1 MMFLSRK
8 RNKKSRFKLFSGNP
22 TSASWGTLIP
32 TNVTRVVAGDDFS
45 FQPGVGVQALPVVA
59 PFMGNVCVKKEYF
72 FIPDRIYNIDRQLNF
87 QGVTDTP
94 NTVYKPS
101 MAPPIPFDISVAS
114 GETIS
119 IEVSDV
125 QTAYPVGSL
134 SAIVGPGSLADYMG
148 EAPGS
153 LVTGVIDLTPYVGYI
168 DIYYNYYLNQ
178 QYDLVPTSLAGTVS
192 DSAMEY
198 PFYLPVSALEIYLR
212 TIKTTPNTS
221 PAIRE
226 DESVSYS
233 TNVSAALKAV
243 GAMGP
248 VDFGMFGWSFFT
260 GRQSLFQR
268 GFPSYYLEAWLKTS
282 SFTDAAVDVSTSGN
296 SVSMRNITFASRM
309 QRYMDLAFAGG
320 GRNSDFYESQFDVK
334 LSQDN
339 TCPAFLGSD
348 SFDMNV
354 NTLYQ
359 TTGFDD
365 NSSPLGSF
373 SGQLS
378 GGTRFRRRNYH
389 FNDDGYFMEITSIV
403 PRVYYPSYINPT
415 SRQISLGQQ
424 YAPALDNIAM
434 QGLKAS
440 TVFGE
445 VQSLGATNP
454 SYANAALT
462 IPGFKL
468 QAVNYVGYEPAWSE
482 LMTAVSKP
490 HGRLCNDLDY
500 WVLSRDYGRNIS
512 HVMDSPAYS
521 DFIKAAGTY
530 VDELS
535 LQRLTAFFKRIYVSP
550 SSCPYILCGDFNYVF
565 YDQRPTA
572 ENFILDNV
580 ADIVVFREKSKVNV
594 ATTL

>member
-32 TNVTRVVAGDDFS
+32 TNLTRVIAGDDFS
-45 FQPGVGVQALPVVA
+45 FQPGVGVQALPIVA
-59 PFMGNVCVKKEYF
+59 PFLGNVCVKKEYF
-72 FIPDRIYNIDRQLNF
+72 FIPDRIYNIERQLNF
-87 QGVTDTP
+87 QGVTDAP
-94 NTVYKPS
+94 NTVFKPS
-101 MAPPIPFDISVAS
+101 MAPPIPFDINNPSGDAIAFSV
-114 GETIS
+114 GTL
-119 IEVSDV
+119 
-125 QTAYPVGSL
+125 QTDSPDGSL
-134 SAIVGPGSLADYMG
+134 GYIVGPGSLADYMG

-153 LVTGVIDLTPYVGYI
+153 IVTGVIDLTPYIGYV

-178 QYDLVPTSLAGTVS
+178 QYDLIPTSLAGTVS

-198 PFYLPVSALEIYLR
+198 PYYLAVSELESYLR

-221 PAIRE
+221 QALRE
-226 DESVSYS
+226 DESASYS
-233 TNVSAALKAV
+233 TNVHAALQAV
-243 GAMGP
+243 DYRAF
-248 VDFGMFGWSFFT
+248 DWTFFT

-268 GFPSYYLEAWLKTS
+268 SFPSYYLEAWLKTS
-282 SFTDAAVDVSTSGN
+282 SFADAAVDVSTSGN

-334 LSQDN
+334 LDQDN

-359 TTGFDD
+359 TTGFEDS
-365 NSSPLGSF
+365 SSPLGAF

-454 SYANAALT
+454 TYADN
-462 IPGFKL
+462 IFVVPGFKP
-468 QAVNYVGYEPAWSE
+468 QNVNYVGYEPAWSE

-490 HGRLCNDLDY
+490 HGRLCSDLDY

-512 HVMDSPAYS
+512 HVMDSKAYG
-521 DFIKAAGTY
+521 DFVSAAGSY
-530 VDELS
+530 IDELS
-535 LQRLTAFFKRIYVSP
+535 LQRLTAFFKRIYISP

-565 YDQRPTA
+565 YDQRATA

>member
-45 FQPGVGVQALPVVA
+45 FQPGVGVQALPIVA
-59 PFMGNVCVKKEYF
+59 PFMGSVSVKKEYF

-101 MAPPIPFDISVAS
+101 MAPPIPFDISIPS
-114 GETIS
+114 GKPIDIDVT
-119 IEVSDV
+119 DV

-134 SAIVGPGSLADYMG
+134 SQIVGPGSLADYMG

-153 LVTGVIDLTPYVGYI
+153 VVTGVIDLTPYIGYI

-178 QYDLVPTSLAGTVS
+178 QYDSVPTSLAGTSS
-192 DSAMEY
+192 DSATEY
-198 PFYLPVSALEIYLR
+198 PFYLPVSALEVYLR

-221 PAIRE
+221 RAIRE
-226 DESVSYS
+226 GDSVSYS
-233 TNVSAALKAV
+233 TNVDAALKAV
-243 GAMGP
+243 SALSL
-248 VDFGMFGWSFFT
+248 VDAGMFGWPFFT
-260 GRQSLFQR
+260 GRHSLFQR

-454 SYANAALT
+454 SYAKNVLS

-468 QAVNYVGYEPAWSE
+468 QDVNYVGYEPAWSE

-521 DFIKAAGTY
+521 DFIKAAGTS

-535 LQRLTAFFKRIYVSP
+535 LQRLTAFFKRIYISP

>member
-1 MMFLSRK
+1 MAMMFLSRK
-8 RNKKSRFKLFSGNP
+8 RNKKSRFKLLSGNP

-45 FQPGVGVQALPVVA
+45 FQPGVGVQALPIVA
-59 PFMGNVCVKKEYF
+59 PFLGNVCVKKEYF
-72 FIPDRIYNIDRQLNF
+72 FIPDRIYNVERQLNF
-87 QGVTDTP
+87 QGVTDAP

-101 MAPPIPFDISVAS
+101 MAPPIPFDILAVQ
-114 GETIS
+114 GDDVGIS
-119 IEVSDV
+119 VSDL
-125 QTAYPVGSL
+125 QTNLPLGSL
-134 SAIVGPGSLADYMG
+134 GEIVGPGSLADYMG

-153 LVTGVIDLTPYVGYI
+153 IVVSVIDLTPYIGYI

-192 DSAMEY
+192 DSALEY
-198 PFYLPVSALEIYLR
+198 PYYLTVSELENYLR

-221 PAIRE
+221 PALRE
-226 DESVSYS
+226 ESSSSYS
-233 TNVSAALKAV
+233 TNVEAALKAV
-243 GAMGP
+243 DYK
-248 VDFGMFGWSFFT
+248 VFDWNFFT

-268 GFPSYYLEAWLKTS
+268 AFPSYYLEAWLKTS
-282 SFTDAAVDVSTSGN
+282 SFVDAAVDISTVGN
-296 SVSMRNITFASRM
+296 SVTMRNITFASRM

-320 GRNSDFYESQFDVK
+320 GRNSDFYDSQFDVK
-334 LSQDN
+334 LDQDN

-359 TTGFDD
+359 TTGFED
-365 NSSPLGSF
+365 NSSPLGAF

-403 PRVYYPSYINPT
+403 PRVYYPSYVNPT

-434 QGLKAS
+434 QGLKVS

-445 VQSLGATNP
+445 VKSLGATKP
-454 SYANAALT
+454 AFANGVL
-462 IPGFKL
+462 IVPGFKL
-468 QAVNYVGYEPAWSE
+468 QDSEFVGYEPAWSE

-512 HVMDSPAYS
+512 HVMDSAAYG
-521 DFIKAAGTY
+521 DFVSAAGSY
-530 VDELS
+530 IDELS

-565 YDQRPTA
+565 YDQRATA
-572 ENFILDNV
+572 ENFVLDNV

>member
-32 TNVTRVVAGDDFS
+32 TNVTRVIAGDDFS
-45 FQPGVGVQALPVVA
+45 FQPGVGVQALPIVA
-59 PFMGNVCVKKEYF
+59 PFMGNVSVRKEYF
-72 FIPDRIYNIDRQLNF
+72 FIPDRIYNVERQLNF
-87 QGVTDTP
+87 QGVTDAP

-101 MAPPIPFDISVAS
+101 MAPPIPFDTTVSLGEEVA
-114 GETIS
+114 IP
-119 IEVSDV
+119 VSDV
-125 QTAYPVGSL
+125 VTDLPLGTL
-134 SAIVGPGSLADYMG
+134 GDIVGPGSLADYMG

-153 LVTGVIDLTPYVGYI
+153 LVAGVIDLTPYIGYI

-178 QYDLVPTSLAGTVS
+178 QCNLVPTALAGTVS
-192 DSAMEY
+192 SRAMEY
-198 PFYLPVSALEIYLR
+198 PYYLSVSQLEDYLLA
-212 TIKTTPNTS
+212 IKTTPNTF
-221 PAIRE
+221 PAVRN
-226 DESVSYS
+226 ESNASYS
-233 TNVSAALKAV
+233 TNVQAALEAV
-243 GAMGP
+243 DYK
-248 VDFGMFGWSFFT
+248 VFDWNFFT

-282 SFTDAAVDVSTSGN
+282 SFTDAAVDISTSGN

-334 LSQDN
+334 LNQDN
-339 TCPAFLGSD
+339 TCPVFLGSD

-359 TTGFDD
+359 TTGFED
-365 NSSPLGSF
+365 NSSPLGAF

-389 FNDDGYFMEITSIV
+389 FNDDGYFMEITSVV

-445 VQSLGATNP
+445 VQNIGVINP
-454 SYANAALT
+454 SYANNVLS
-462 IPGFKL
+462 ISGFKL
-468 QAVNYVGYEPAWSE
+468 QDSNYVGYEPAWSE

-500 WVLSRDYGRNIS
+500 WVLSRDYGRTLS
-512 HVMDSPAYS
+512 YVMDSPAYG
-521 DFIKAAGTY
+521 DFISAAGLH

>member
-32 TNVTRVVAGDDFS
+32 TNVTRVIAGDDFS
-45 FQPGVGVQALPVVA
+45 FQPGVGVQALPIVA

-72 FIPDRIYNIDRQLNF
+72 FIPDRIYNVDRQLNF

-101 MAPPIPFDISVAS
+101 MAPPIPFNIEQSS
-114 GETIS
+114 GDGIAFTVSTLQSDSPQNSLGS
-119 IEVSDV
+119 IVS
-125 QTAYPVGSL
+125 
-134 SAIVGPGSLADYMG
+134 PGSLADYMG

-153 LVTGVIDLTPYVGYI
+153 IVTGVIDLTPYIGYL
-168 DIYYNYYLNQ
+168 DIYYNYYVNQ
-178 QYDLVPTSLAGTVS
+178 QYDLIPTSLAGTVS
-192 DSAMEY
+192 DSALEY
-198 PFYLPVSALEIYLR
+198 PYYLTVSELETYLR
-212 TIKTTPNTS
+212 TIKTKQNTS
-221 PAIRE
+221 PAVR
-226 DESVSYS
+226 SGSGVSYS
-233 TNVSAALKAV
+233 TNVFAALNAV
-243 GAMGP
+243 DAAQSD
-248 VDFGMFGWSFFT
+248 VFGWTFFT

-268 GFPSYYLEAWLKTS
+268 SFPSYYLEAWLKTS
-282 SFTDAAVDVSTSGN
+282 SFSDAAIDVSVSGN

-309 QRYMDLAFAGG
+309 QRYIDLAFAGG

-334 LSQDN
+334 LNQDN

-359 TTGFDD
+359 TTGFED
-365 NSSPLGSF
+365 SASPLGAF

-403 PRVYYPSYINPT
+403 PRVYYPSYVNPT

-445 VQSLGATNP
+445 VQSLGASSPTYSDN
-454 SYANAALT
+454 
-462 IPGFKL
+462 IFVVHGFKS
-468 QAVNYVGYEPAWSE
+468 QDVGYVGYEPAWSE

-500 WVLSRDYGRNIS
+500 WVLSRDYGRNLS
-512 HVMDSPAYS
+512 SVMDTPAYR
-521 DFIKAAGTY
+521 DFVKAAGAH
-530 VDELS
+530 VSELS

-565 YDQRPTA
+565 YDQRATA
-572 ENFILDNV
+572 ENFVLDNV

>member
-22 TSASWGTLIP
+22 TSASWGTLVP

-45 FQPGVGVQALPVVA
+45 FQPGVGVQALPIVA
-59 PFMGNVCVKKEYF
+59 PFLGNVCVKKEYF
-72 FIPDRIYNIDRQLNF
+72 FIPDRIYNVDRQLNF

-101 MAPPIPFDISVAS
+101 VAPLIPFNINSLSTDTITFSVAS
-114 GETIS
+114 L
-119 IEVSDV
+119 
-125 QTAYPVGSL
+125 QTDSPSGALGV
-134 SAIVGPGSLADYMG
+134 IVGPGSLADYMG

-153 LVTGVIDLTPYVGYI
+153 IVTGVVDLTPYIGYM

-178 QYDLVPTSLAGTVS
+178 QYDLIPTSLAGTVS
-192 DSAMEY
+192 DSALEY
-198 PFYLPVSALEIYLR
+198 PYYLSVFELETYLR
-212 TIKTTPNTS
+212 NIKTKSIIS
-221 PAIRE
+221 PAVRSSSNE
-226 DESVSYS
+226 SYS
-233 TNVSAALKAV
+233 TNVTAALQAV
-243 GAMGP
+243 DSNSG
-248 VDFGMFGWSFFT
+248 VFSWSFFT

-282 SFTDAAVDVSTSGN
+282 SFVDAAVDVSTSGN

-359 TTGFDD
+359 TTGFED
-365 NSSPLGSF
+365 NSSPLGAF

-445 VQSLGATNP
+445 VQSVGVTNP
-454 SYANAALT
+454 TYADNTL
-462 IPGFKL
+462 IVPGFKM
-468 QAVNYVGYEPAWSE
+468 QESNYVGYEPAWSE

-512 HVMDSPAYS
+512 SVMDTPAYS
-521 DFIKAAGTY
+521 SFIKAAGTY
-530 VDELS
+530 ADELS

-572 ENFILDNV
+572 ENFVLDNV

>member
-45 FQPGVGVQALPVVA
+45 FQPGVGVQALPIVA
-59 PFMGNVCVKKEYF
+59 PFMGSVCVKKEYF

-94 NTVYKPS
+94 DTVYKPS
-101 MAPPIPFDISVAS
+101 MAPQIPFDVNNPMGDKVNISVSDMQTDVPGAS
-114 GETIS
+114 LG
-119 IEVSDV
+119 
-125 QTAYPVGSL
+125 L
-134 SAIVGPGSLADYMG
+134 IVGPGSLADYMG

-153 LVTGVIDLTPYVGYI
+153 IVTGVIDLTPYIGYI

-178 QYDLVPTSLAGTVS
+178 QHKLVPTSLAGTVA
-192 DSAMEY
+192 DSALEY
-198 PFYLPVSALEIYLR
+198 PYYLEVSELEIYLR
-212 TIKTTPNTS
+212 TIKTTPNAS
-221 PAIRE
+221 PAVRE
-226 DESVSYS
+226 DDSASYS
-233 TNVSAALKAV
+233 TNVDAALNAV
-243 GAMGP
+243 KSEA
-248 VDFGMFGWSFFT
+248 FLWNFFT

-282 SFTDAAVDVSTSGN
+282 SFTDAAVDVSVSGS

-365 NSSPLGSF
+365 NSSPLGAF

-445 VQSLGATNP
+445 VQNLGAHEA
-454 SYANAALT
+454 SFANSILS
-462 IPGFKL
+462 ISGFKL
-468 QAVNYVGYEPAWSE
+468 QGLNYVGYEPAWSE

-500 WVLSRDYGRNIS
+500 WVLSRDYGRNLASI
-512 HVMDSPAYS
+512 MDTPAYRE
-521 DFIKAAGTY
+521 FIKAAGTY

>member
-32 TNVTRVVAGDDFS
+32 TNVTRVIAGDDFS
-45 FQPGVGVQALPVVA
+45 FQPGVGVQALPIVA

-72 FIPDRIYNIDRQLNF
+72 FIPDRIYNVDRQLNF

-94 NTVYKPS
+94 NAVYKPS
-101 MAPPIPFDISVAS
+101 MAPPIPFDILTPSSAN
-114 GETIS
+114 ID
-119 IEVSDV
+119 IPLSDV
-125 QTAYPVGSL
+125 QTDLPPNNLGY
-134 SAIVGPGSLADYMG
+134 IVGPGSLADYMG

-153 LVTGVIDLTPYVGYI
+153 IVTGVIDLTPYIGYI
-168 DIYYNYYLNQ
+168 DIYYNYYINQ
-178 QYDLVPTSLAGTVS
+178 QFEVVPTSLAGTVS
-192 DSAMEY
+192 DSAYEY
-198 PFYLPVSALEIYLR
+198 PYYLTVFEIETYLR
-212 TIKTTPNTS
+212 NIKTTSIIS

-226 DESVSYS
+226 DDTASYS
-233 TNVSAALKAV
+233 TNVEVALNAFDSHAFTW
-243 GAMGP
+243 G
-248 VDFGMFGWSFFT
+248 FFT
-260 GRQSLFQR
+260 SRASLFQR
-268 GFPSYYLEAWLKTS
+268 GFPSYYLEAWLNTS
-282 SFTDAAVDVSTSGN
+282 SFADAAVDISNSGST
-296 SVSMRNITFASRM
+296 VSMRNITFASRM

-334 LSQDN
+334 LNQDN

-359 TTGFDD
+359 TTGFED
-365 NSSPLGSF
+365 NASPLGAF

-403 PRVYYPSYINPT
+403 PRVYYPSYVNPT
-415 SRQISLGQQ
+415 SRQICLGQQ

-445 VQSLGATNP
+445 VQNIGGAAI
-454 SYANAALT
+454 SYSNSTLS
-462 IPGFKL
+462 IPGFKTQGSL
-468 QAVNYVGYEPAWSE
+468 CVGYEPAWSE

-490 HGRLCNDLDY
+490 HGRLCSDLDY
-500 WVLSRDYGRNIS
+500 WVLSRDYGRNLS
-512 HVMDSPAYS
+512 YVMDTSAYKEFVS
-521 DFIKAAGTY
+521 AAGTY

-535 LQRLTAFFKRIYVSP
+535 LQRLTAFLKRIYVSP

>member
-8 RNKKSRFKLFSGNP
+8 RNRKSRFKLFSGNP
-22 TSASWGTLIP
+22 TSAGWGTLIP

-45 FQPGVGVQALPVVA
+45 FQPGVGVQALPIVA
-59 PFMGNVCVKKEYF
+59 PFLGNVCVKKEYF
-72 FIPDRIYNIDRQLNF
+72 FIPDRIYNVDRQLNF
-87 QGVTDTP
+87 QGVTETP

-101 MAPPIPFDISVAS
+101 IAPPIPFDISTPFSTAIDFKV
-114 GETIS
+114 G
-119 IEVSDV
+119 DL
-125 QTAYPVGSL
+125 QTDAPAGSL
-134 SAIVGPGSLADYMG
+134 GLIVGPGSLADYMG

-153 LVTGVIDLTPYVGYI
+153 IVVGVIDLTPYIGYF

-192 DSAMEY
+192 DSAMDY
-198 PFYLPVSALEIYLR
+198 PYFLAVSELEAFLR
-212 TIKTTPNTS
+212 TIKTTPNVS
-221 PAIRE
+221 PAIRS
-226 DESVSYS
+226 DSTASYS
-233 TNVSAALKAV
+233 TNVDAALNAV
-243 GAMGP
+243 QSDA
-248 VDFGMFGWSFFT
+248 FLWQFFT

-282 SFTDAAVDVSTSGN
+282 SFVDAAVDVSTSGN

-334 LSQDN
+334 FNQDN

-359 TTGFDD
+359 TTGFEDS
-365 NSSPLGSF
+365 SSPLGAF

-389 FNDDGYFMEITSIV
+389 FNDDGYFMEITSII

-445 VQSLGATNP
+445 VQNTGASAA
-454 SYANAALT
+454 SYANSVFT
-462 IPGFKL
+462 VPGFQWKTSDCI
-468 QAVNYVGYEPAWSE
+468 GYEPAWSE

-500 WVLSRDYGRNIS
+500 WVLSRDYGRNLS
-512 HVMDSPAYS
+512 SVMDSPAYS
-521 DFIKAAGTY
+521 SFVTAAMPYT
-530 VDELS
+530 DELS

-565 YDQRPTA
+565 YDQRATA
-572 ENFILDNV
+572 ENFVLDNV
-580 ADIVVFREKSKVNV
+580 ADIVVFREKSKVNI

>member
-32 TNVTRVVAGDDFS
+32 TNLTRVVAGDDFS
-45 FQPGVGVQALPVVA
+45 FQPGVGVQALPIVA
-59 PFMGNVCVKKEYF
+59 PFLGNVCVKKEYF

-101 MAPPIPFDISVAS
+101 MAPQIPFDISKPS
-114 GETIS
+114 GDAIAFS
-119 IEVSDV
+119 VGAL
-125 QTAYPVGSL
+125 QTDTPGGSL
-134 SAIVGPGSLADYMG
+134 GCIVGPGSLADYMG

-153 LVTGVIDLTPYVGYI
+153 IVTGVIDLTPYIGYY

-178 QYDLVPTSLAGTVS
+178 QYDLVPTALAGTVS
-192 DSAMEY
+192 DSATEY
-198 PFYLPVSALEIYLR
+198 PYYLQVNELETYLR
-212 TIKTTPNTS
+212 NIKTKQNLS

-226 DESVSYS
+226 DNSASYS
-233 TNVSAALKAV
+233 TNVQAALNAV
-243 GAMGP
+243 DSQA
-248 VDFGMFGWSFFT
+248 FLWSFFT
-260 GRQSLFQR
+260 GRQSLLQR
-268 GFPSYYLEAWLKTS
+268 GFPSYYLEAWLRTS
-282 SFTDAAVDVSTSGN
+282 SFVNAAADVSVSGD

-359 TTGFDD
+359 TTGFEDS
-365 NSSPLGSF
+365 SSPLGAF

-424 YAPALDNIAM
+424 YAPALDNIAT
-434 QGLKAS
+434 QGLKTS

-445 VQSLGATNP
+445 VQSLGVVNP
-454 SYANAALT
+454 TYKDY
-462 IPGFKL
+462 IFVVPGFRKRDL
-468 QAVNYVGYEPAWSE
+468 DYVGYEPAWSE

-500 WVLSRDYGRNIS
+500 WVLSRDYGRNLAS
-512 HVMDSPAYS
+512 VMDSPAYNQ
-521 DFIKAAGTY
+521 FLAAAGTH
-530 VDELS
+530 VSELS
-535 LQRLTAFFKRIYVSP
+535 LQRLTSLFKRIYVSP

-565 YDQRPTA
+565 YDQRATA

>member
-32 TNVTRVVAGDDFS
+32 TNVTRVIAGDDFS
-45 FQPGVGVQALPVVA
+45 FQPGVGVQALPIVA

-72 FIPDRIYNIDRQLNF
+72 FIPDRIYNVDRQLNF

-101 MAPPIPFDISVAS
+101 VAPLIPFDTSVYA
-114 GETIS
+114 GEVVDIT
-119 IEVSDV
+119 VTDM
-125 QTAYPVGSL
+125 QTNLPTGSL
-134 SAIVGPGSLADYMG
+134 GCIVAPGSLADYMG

-153 LVTGVIDLTPYVGYI
+153 IVAGIVDLTPYIGYI

-178 QYDLVPTSLAGTVS
+178 QYNLVPTSLAGTVS
-192 DSAMEY
+192 DSATEY
-198 PFYLPVSALEIYLR
+198 PYYLSVSQLETYLR
-212 TIKTTPNTS
+212 TIKTVKNTF
-221 PAIRE
+221 PAVRE
-226 DESVSYS
+226 TEAESFS
-233 TNVSAALKAV
+233 TNVQAALEAL
-243 GAMGP
+243 
-248 VDFGMFGWSFFT
+248 DFKVFDWNFFT

-282 SFTDAAVDVSTSGN
+282 SFVNAAVDVSTSGN

-334 LSQDN
+334 LNQDN

-359 TTGFDD
+359 TTGFED
-365 NSSPLGSF
+365 NSSPLGAF

-434 QGLKAS
+434 QGLKVS

-454 SYANAALT
+454 TYSESVFT
-462 IPGFKL
+462 IPGFRL
-468 QAVNYVGYEPAWSE
+468 QDSNYVGYEPAWSE

-512 HVMDSPAYS
+512 SVMDTPAYG

>member
-22 TSASWGTLIP
+22 TSTGWGTLIP
-32 TNVTRVVAGDDFS
+32 TNVTRVIAGDDFS

-59 PFMGNVCVKKEYF
+59 PFMGSVCVKKEYF
-72 FIPDRIYNIDRQLNF
+72 FIPDRIYNVDRQLNF

-94 NTVYKPS
+94 NAVYKPS
-101 MAPPIPFDISVAS
+101 MAPPIPFDPFSQS
-114 GETIS
+114 GDKIN
-119 IEVSDV
+119 IPVSDV
-125 QTAYPVGSL
+125 QTNLPLSHLGS
-134 SAIVGPGSLADYMG
+134 IVGPGSLADYMG

-153 LVTGVIDLTPYVGYI
+153 IVTGVIDLTPYIGYI

-198 PFYLPVSALEIYLR
+198 PYYLSVSELETYLR
-212 TIKTTPNTS
+212 TIKTQPNIS
-221 PAIRE
+221 PAIRDDDTE
-226 DESVSYS
+226 KYS
-233 TNVSAALKAV
+233 TNVEAALNAV
-243 GAMGP
+243 NSEA
-248 VDFGMFGWSFFT
+248 FTWRFFT

-282 SFTDAAVDVSTSGN
+282 SFADAAVNVSTSG
-296 SVSMRNITFASRM
+296 STVSMRNITFASRM

-334 LSQDN
+334 LNQDN

-359 TTGFDD
+359 TTGFD
-365 NSSPLGSF
+365 NSSSPLGAF

-445 VQSLGATNP
+445 VQNLGATAV
-454 SYANAALT
+454 SYANSVLS
-462 IPGFKL
+462 IPGFKM
-468 QAVNYVGYEPAWSE
+468 QSNTCVGYEPAWSE

-500 WVLSRDYGRNIS
+500 WVLSRDYGRNLAS
-512 HVMDSPAYS
+512 VMDSKAYS
-521 DFIKAAGTY
+521 DFIAAAGTY
-530 VDELS
+530 IDELS

-565 YDQRPTA
+565 YDQRSTA

>member
-22 TSASWGTLIP
+22 TSTGWGTLIP
-32 TNVTRVVAGDDFS
+32 TNVTRVIAGDDFS
-45 FQPGVGVQALPVVA
+45 IQPGVGVQALPIVA
-59 PFMGNVCVKKEYF
+59 PFMGNVCIKKEYF
-72 FIPDRIYNIDRQLNF
+72 FIPDRIYNVDRQLNF

-94 NTVYKPS
+94 NAVYKPS
-101 MAPPIPFDISVAS
+101 MAPPVPFDILSPS
-114 GETIS
+114 GDKIS
-119 IEVSDV
+119 ILVSDL
-125 QTAYPVGSL
+125 QTNLPLKSL
-134 SAIVGPGSLADYMG
+134 GEIVSPGSLADYMG

-153 LVTGVIDLTPYVGYI
+153 IVTGVIDLTPYIGYI

-178 QYDLVPTSLAGTVS
+178 QYDLVPTSLAGTES
-192 DSAMEY
+192 DSALEY
-198 PFYLPVSALEIYLR
+198 PYYLTVSELETYLR
-212 TIKTTPNTS
+212 NIKTKPNIS

-226 DESVSYS
+226 DTSASYS
-233 TNVSAALKAV
+233 TNVEAALNAV
-243 GAMGP
+243 NARA
-248 VDFGMFGWSFFT
+248 FTWNFFT

-282 SFTDAAVDVSTSGN
+282 SFSDAAVDVSTSG
-296 SVSMRNITFASRM
+296 STVSMRNITFASRM

-334 LSQDN
+334 LNQDN

-359 TTGFDD
+359 TTGFEDS
-365 NSSPLGSF
+365 SSPLGAF

-445 VQSLGATNP
+445 VQNLGATAV
-454 SYANAALT
+454 SYANSALS
-462 IPGFKL
+462 IPGFKA
-468 QAVNYVGYEPAWSE
+468 QNNNYVGYEPAWSE

-500 WVLSRDYGRNIS
+500 WVLSRDYGRNLAS
-512 HVMDSPAYS
+512 VMDSKAYS
-521 DFIKAAGTY
+521 DFIAAAGTDI
-530 VDELS
+530 DELS
-535 LQRLTAFFKRIYVSP
+535 LQRLTAFLKRIYVSP

-572 ENFILDNV
+572 ENFVLDNV

>member
-32 TNVTRVVAGDDFS
+32 TNVTRVIAGDDFS
-45 FQPGVGVQALPVVA
+45 FQPGVGVQALPIVA

-72 FIPDRIYNIDRQLNF
+72 FIPDRIYNVDRQLNF

-101 MAPPIPFDISVAS
+101 MAPPIPFDISMRQGDKIDFSTSDMQTNLPRAS
-114 GETIS
+114 LG
-119 IEVSDV
+119 
-125 QTAYPVGSL
+125 L
-134 SAIVGPGSLADYMG
+134 IVGPGSLADYMG

-153 LVTGVIDLTPYVGYI
+153 IVVGVIDLTPYIGYI

-178 QYDLVPTSLAGTVS
+178 QYNLVPTALAGTVA
-192 DSAMEY
+192 D
-198 PFYLPVSALEIYLR
+198 SALEYPYFLDVSELENYLR

-221 PAIRE
+221 PAIRA
-226 DESVSYS
+226 DDSVSYS
-233 TNVSAALKAV
+233 TNVEAALNAISS
-243 GAMGP
+243 GA
-248 VDFGMFGWSFFT
+248 FLWNFFT

-282 SFTDAAVDVSTSGN
+282 SFTDAAVDISVSGN

-334 LSQDN
+334 LNQDN

-359 TTGFDD
+359 TTGFED
-365 NSSPLGSF
+365 NSSPLGAF

-445 VQSLGATNP
+445 VQNLGANSA
-454 SYANAALT
+454 SYANSTLSV
-462 IPGFKL
+462 PGFKL
-468 QAVNYVGYEPAWSE
+468 QELNYVGYEPAWSE

-500 WVLSRDYGRNIS
+500 WVLSRDYGRNLAS
-512 HVMDSPAYS
+512 VMDSPAYG
-521 DFIKAAGTY
+521 DFISAVGTY

-572 ENFILDNV
+572 ENFVLDNV

>member
-32 TNVTRVVAGDDFS
+32 TNVTRVIAGDDFS
-45 FQPGVGVQALPVVA
+45 FQPGVGVQALPIVA
-59 PFMGNVCVKKEYF
+59 PFLGNVCVKKEYF
-72 FIPDRIYNIDRQLNF
+72 FIPDRIYNIERQLNF

-94 NTVYKPS
+94 NNVYKPS
-101 MAPPIPFDISVAS
+101 MAPPIPFDIGLSS
-114 GETIS
+114 GDAI
-119 IEVSDV
+119 IIPVSDI
-125 QTAYPVGSL
+125 QTKLPLHSL
-134 SAIVGPGSLADYMG
+134 GEIVGPGSLADYMG

-153 LVTGVIDLTPYVGYI
+153 IVTGVLDLTPYIGYL

-178 QYDLVPTSLAGTVS
+178 QYDLIPTSLAGTVS
-192 DSAMEY
+192 DSALEY
-198 PFYLPVSALEIYLR
+198 PYYLSVSDLEVYLR

-221 PAIRE
+221 RAIRE
-226 DESVSYS
+226 DDSASYS
-233 TNVSAALKAV
+233 SNVDAALKAV
-243 GAMGP
+243 GYKLF
-248 VDFGMFGWSFFT
+248 DWEFFA

-268 GFPSYYLEAWLKTS
+268 GFPSYYLEVWLKTS
-282 SFTDAAVDVSTSGN
+282 SFTDAAVDISTSGN

-334 LSQDN
+334 LDQDN

-359 TTGFDD
+359 TTGFE
-365 NSSPLGSF
+365 NGSSPLGAF

-403 PRVYYPSYINPT
+403 PRVYYPSYVNPT

-454 SYANAALT
+454 TYANNALT
-462 IPGFKL
+462 IPGFKV
-468 QAVNYVGYEPAWSE
+468 QDYNYVGYEPAWSE

-500 WVLSRDYGRNIS
+500 WVLTRDYGRNIS
-512 HVMDSPAYS
+512 HVMDTVAYHN
-521 DFIKAAGTY
+521 FITAGG
-530 VDELS
+530 VHIDERS
-535 LQRLTAFFKRIYVSP
+535 LQRLTAMFKRIYVRP
-550 SSCPYILCGDFNYVF
+550 SSCPYVLSGDFNYVF
-565 YDQRPTA
+565 YDQRADA
-572 ENFILDNV
+572 ENFVLDNV

>member
-8 RNKKSRFKLFSGNP
+8 RNKKARFKLFSGNP
-22 TSASWGTLIP
+22 TSANWGTLIP
-32 TNVTRVVAGDDFS
+32 TNLTRVVAGDDFS
-45 FQPGVGVQALPVVA
+45 FQPGVGVQALPIVA
-59 PFMGNVCVKKEYF
+59 PFMGSVSVKKEYF
-72 FIPDRIYNIDRQLNF
+72 FIPDRIYNIERQLNF

-101 MAPPIPFDISVAS
+101 IAPPVPYAVTSPSADAITIPSTDL
-114 GETIS
+114 GEVT
-119 IEVSDV
+119 
-125 QTAYPVGSL
+125 PKGSL
-134 SAIVGPGSLADYMG
+134 GEIVAPGSLADYMG

-153 LVTGVIDLTPYVGYI
+153 IVTGVIDLTPYIGYL
-168 DIYYNYYLNQ
+168 DIFYNYYLNQ
-178 QYDLVPTSLAGTVS
+178 QYDSIPTSLAGIKS
-192 DSAMEY
+192 DTAVEY
-198 PFYLPVSALEIYLR
+198 PYYLSVSQLETYLR

-221 PAIRE
+221 PAIRA
-226 DESVSYS
+226 DETVSYS
-233 TNVSAALKAV
+233 SNVEAALRAV
-243 GAMGP
+243 NFGAF
-248 VDFGMFGWSFFT
+248 DWRFFA

-268 GFPSYYLEAWLKTS
+268 AFPSYYLEAWLKTS
-282 SFTDAAVDVSTSGN
+282 SFVDAAVDVSVSGN

-320 GRNSDFYESQFDVK
+320 GRNSDFYEAQFDVK
-334 LSQDN
+334 LDQDS

-359 TTGFDD
+359 TTGFDN
-365 NSSPLGSF
+365 NSSPLGAF

-424 YAPALDNIAM
+424 YAPALDNISM

-445 VQSLGATNP
+445 TENTNP
-454 SYANAALT
+454 SGAQYTASNLT
-462 IPGFKL
+462 LPGFKPKDG
-468 QAVNYVGYEPAWSE
+468 YVGYEPAWSE

-500 WVLSRDYGRNIS
+500 WILTRDYGRTLS
-512 HVMDSPAYS
+512 SVMDTKAYK
-521 DFIKAAGTY
+521 DFIASVSAS
-530 VDELS
+530 VEELS
-535 LQRLTAFFKRIYVSP
+535 LQRLTAFLKRIYVSP
-550 SSCPYILCGDFNYVF
+550 SSSPYILTGDFNYVF

>member
-45 FQPGVGVQALPVVA
+45 FQPGVGVQALPIVA
-59 PFMGNVCVKKEYF
+59 PFMGNVSVKKEYF

-87 QGVTDTP
+87 QGVTDSP

-101 MAPPIPFDISVAS
+101 IAPPVPYDLTVAS
-114 GETIS
+114 GEEIGIS
-119 IEVSDV
+119 ITDM
-125 QTAYPVGSL
+125 QTNTPPGAF
-134 SAIVGPGSLADYMG
+134 ADIVAPGSLADYMG

-153 LVTGVIDLTPYVGYI
+153 IVTGVIDLTPYIGYI

-178 QYDLVPTSLAGTVS
+178 QYNLVPTSLAGTVS
-192 DSAMEY
+192 DSAQQY
-198 PFYLPVSALEIYLR
+198 PYYLGVAELENYLR
-212 TIKTTPNTS
+212 TIKTTPITS

-226 DESVSYS
+226 DDSASYS
-233 TNVSAALKAV
+233 TNVQAAINAV
-243 GAMGP
+243 GSDA
-248 VDFGMFGWSFFT
+248 FKWRFFT

-268 GFPSYYLEAWLKTS
+268 GFASYYLEAWLKTS

-334 LSQDN
+334 LNQDN

-348 SFDMNV
+348 SFEMNV

-359 TTGFDD
+359 TSGFAD
-365 NSSPLGSF
+365 SASPLGAF

-389 FNDDGYFMEITSIV
+389 FNDDGYFMEVTSIV

-440 TVFGE
+440 TLFGE
-445 VQSLGATNP
+445 TQNIDATGTVYRAPN
-454 SYANAALT
+454 LV
-462 IPGFKL
+462 IPGFRD
-468 QAVNYVGYEPAWSE
+468 QPAYVGYEPAWSE

-500 WVLSRDYGRNIS
+500 WVLSRDYGRNLS
-512 HVMDSPAYS
+512 YVMDSKAYQ
-521 DFIKAAGTY
+521 DFIAAVGDN
-530 VDELS
+530 VEELS
-535 LQRLTAFFKRIYVSP
+535 LQRLTAFFKRIYDSP

>member
-45 FQPGVGVQALPVVA
+45 FQPGVGVQALPIVA

-72 FIPDRIYNIDRQLNF
+72 FIPDRIYNIERQLNF
-87 QGVTDTP
+87 QGVTDHP
-94 NTVYKPS
+94 DTVYKPS
-101 MAPPIPFDISVAS
+101 IAPGVPFDISNPS
-114 GETIS
+114 GDAIHFS
-119 IEVSDV
+119 VSDL
-125 QTAYPVGSL
+125 QTDSPSGSL
-134 SAIVGPGSLADYMG
+134 AQVVGPGSLADYMG

-153 LVTGVIDLTPYVGYI
+153 IVTGVIDLTPYIGYI

-178 QYDLVPTSLAGTVS
+178 QYDLVPTSLAGTVA
-192 DSAMEY
+192 DSATESPY
-198 PFYLPVSALEIYLR
+198 YLPVAELETYLR
-212 TIKTTPNTS
+212 TIKTTPITS

-226 DESVSYS
+226 DNSASYS
-233 TNVSAALKAV
+233 SNVQAALMAV
-243 GAMGP
+243 GSGS
-248 VDFGMFGWSFFT
+248 FLWEFFT
-260 GRQSLFQR
+260 GRHSLFQR

-282 SFTDAAVDVSTSGN
+282 SFSDAAVDVSTSGN

-334 LSQDN
+334 LNQDN

-354 NTLYQ
+354 NALYQ
-359 TTGFDD
+359 TTGFEDS
-365 NSSPLGSF
+365 SSPLGAF

-445 VQSLGATNP
+445 VQNLGAPNP
-454 SYANAALT
+454 VYSDSILNV
-462 IPGFKL
+462 PGFKL
-468 QAVNYVGYEPAWSE
+468 QDVNYIGYEPAWSE

-500 WVLSRDYGRNIS
+500 WVLSRDYGRNLS
-512 HVMDSPAYS
+512 YVMDSPAYK
-521 DFIKAAGTY
+521 DFVKAAGSHF
-530 VDELS
+530 DELS
-535 LQRLTAFFKRIYVSP
+535 LQRLTAFFKRIYDSP

>member
-32 TNVTRVVAGDDFS
+32 TNVTRVIAGDDFS
-45 FQPGVGVQALPVVA
+45 FQPGVGVQALPIVA

-72 FIPDRIYNIDRQLNF
+72 FIPDRIYNIERQLNF

-101 MAPPIPFDISVAS
+101 IAPPVPFDLTVSS
-114 GETIS
+114 GEVID
-119 IEVSDV
+119 IPVSDV
-125 QTAYPVGSL
+125 QTDMPLSSL
-134 SAIVGPGSLADYMG
+134 GDIVGPGSLADYMG

-153 LVTGVIDLTPYVGYI
+153 IVTSVIDLTPYIGYI

-178 QYDLVPTSLAGTVS
+178 QYDLVPTSLAGTTS
-192 DSAMEY
+192 DSALEY
-198 PFYLPVSALEIYLR
+198 PYYLMASELEIYLR
-212 TIKTTPNTS
+212 TIKTTPITS
-221 PAIRE
+221 PAIRA
-226 DESVSYS
+226 DDTASYS
-233 TNVSAALKAV
+233 TNVSAAIEAV
-243 GAMGP
+243 GSHA
-248 VDFGMFGWSFFT
+248 FTWNFFA

-268 GFPSYYLEAWLKTS
+268 SFPSYYLEAWLKTS
-282 SFTDAAVDVSTSGN
+282 SFTDAAVDISTSGN

-334 LSQDN
+334 LNQDN
-339 TCPAFLGSD
+339 ACPAFLGSD
-348 SFDMNV
+348 SFEMNV

-359 TTGFDD
+359 TTGFEDS
-365 NSSPLGSF
+365 SSPLGAF

-424 YAPALDNIAM
+424 YASALDNIAM

-445 VQSLGATNP
+445 VQNLGAEST
-454 SYANAALT
+454 SYANNVLT
-462 IPGFKL
+462 IPGFKTQNL
-468 QAVNYVGYEPAWSE
+468 NYVGYEPAWSE

-500 WVLSRDYGRNIS
+500 WVLTRDYGRNLS
-512 HVMDSPAYS
+512 SVMDSKAYS
-521 DFIKAAGTY
+521 NFIAAAGTGI
-530 VDELS
+530 DELS
-535 LQRLTAFFKRIYVSP
+535 LQRLTAFLKRIYVSP

-580 ADIVVFREKSKVNV
+580 ADIVVFRAKSKVNV

>member
-32 TNVTRVVAGDDFS
+32 TNVTRVIAGDDFS
-45 FQPGVGVQALPVVA
+45 FQPGVGVQALPIVA
-59 PFMGNVCVKKEYF
+59 PFMGNVCIKKEYF
-72 FIPDRIYNIDRQLNF
+72 FIPDRIYNVDRQLNF

-94 NTVYKPS
+94 NAVYKPS
-101 MAPPIPFDISVAS
+101 MAPPIPFDIANPS
-114 GETIS
+114 GGKIDIS
-119 IEVSDV
+119 VSDI
-125 QTAYPVGSL
+125 QTDLPLKSL
-134 SAIVGPGSLADYMG
+134 GYIVGPGSLADYMG

-153 LVTGVIDLTPYVGYI
+153 IVTGVIDLTPYIGYI

-178 QYDLVPTSLAGTVS
+178 QYSLVPTSLAGTLS

-198 PFYLPVSALEIYLR
+198 PYYLTVSELEVYLR
-212 TIKTTPNTS
+212 TIKTKSNIS

-226 DESVSYS
+226 DNSVSYS
-233 TNVSAALKAV
+233 TNVQAALDAV
-243 GAMGP
+243 GYNA
-248 VDFGMFGWSFFT
+248 FTWSFFT

-282 SFTDAAVDVSTSGN
+282 SFVDAAVDVSTSGN

-334 LSQDN
+334 LNQDN

-359 TTGFDD
+359 TTGFEDS
-365 NSSPLGSF
+365 SSPLGAF

-445 VQSLGATNP
+445 VQNIGVQNQ
-454 SYANAALT
+454 SYANSVLT

-468 QAVNYVGYEPAWSE
+468 QNLNYIGYEPAWSE

-500 WVLSRDYGRNIS
+500 WVLSRDYGRNLSYI
-512 HVMDSPAYS
+512 MDSPAYKN
-521 DFIKAAGTY
+521 FITAAVPS

-535 LQRLTAFFKRIYVSP
+535 LQRLVAFFKRIYVSP

-565 YDQRPTA
+565 YDQQPTA

>member
-1 MMFLSRK
+1 MC
-8 RNKKSRFKLFSGNP
+8 
-22 TSASWGTLIP
+22 
-32 TNVTRVVAGDDFS
+32 
-45 FQPGVGVQALPVVA
+45 QEGV
-59 PFMGNVCVKKEYF
+59 F
-72 FIPDRIYNIDRQLNF
+72 FIPDRIYNIERQLNF

-101 MAPPIPFDISVAS
+101 MAPPIPFDIHLAA
-114 GETIS
+114 GDKIN
-119 IEVSDV
+119 IPVSDV
-125 QTAYPVGSL
+125 QTDLPLGPL
-134 SAIVGPGSLADYMG
+134 GHIVGPGSLADYMG

-153 LVTGVIDLTPYVGYI
+153 IVVGVIDLTPYIGYA

-178 QYDLVPTSLAGTVS
+178 QYDLVPTSLAGTKS
-192 DSAMEY
+192 DSASEY
-198 PFYLPVSALEIYLR
+198 PYYLSVSDLEAYLR
-212 TIKTTPNTS
+212 TIKTTPNS
-221 PAIRE
+221 FPAARE
-226 DESVSYS
+226 DDSASYS
-233 TNVSAALKAV
+233 TNVAKALQAISSN
-243 GAMGP
+243 A
-248 VDFGMFGWSFFT
+248 FTWNFFT

-268 GFPSYYLEAWLKTS
+268 GFPSYYLESWLKTS
-282 SFTDAAVDVSTSGN
+282 SFVDAAVDVSASGN

-334 LSQDN
+334 LDQDN

-359 TTGFDD
+359 TTGFED
-365 NSSPLGSF
+365 NSSPLGAF

-445 VQSLGATNP
+445 VESLGATTP
-454 SYANAALT
+454 SYANNALDV
-462 IPGFKL
+462 PGFKM
-468 QAVNYVGYEPAWSE
+468 QDDKYIGYEPAWSE

-500 WVLSRDYGRNIS
+500 WVLSRDYGRNIA
-512 HVMDSPAYS
+512 HVMDSTAYG
-521 DFIKAAGTY
+521 DFVSAAGSGI
-530 VDELS
+530 EEIS
-535 LQRLTAFFKRIYVSP
+535 LQRLSAFLKRIYVSP

>member
-8 RNKKSRFKLFSGNP
+8 RNRKSRFKLFSGNP
-22 TSASWGTLIP
+22 TSASWGTLTP

-45 FQPGVGVQALPVVA
+45 FQPGVGVQALPIVA
-59 PFMGNVCVKKEYF
+59 PFMGNVSVRKEYF
-72 FIPDRIYNIDRQLNF
+72 FIPDRIYNVERQLNF

-101 MAPPIPFDISVAS
+101 MAPPIPFDIAIFSGDSVN
-114 GETIS
+114 IP
-119 IEVSDV
+119 VSDM
-125 QTAYPVGSL
+125 QTNVPSGSL
-134 SAIVGPGSLADYMG
+134 GEIVGPGSLADYMG

-153 LVTGVIDLTPYVGYI
+153 IVTGVIDLTPYIGYI

-178 QYDLVPTSLAGTVS
+178 QYDLVPTALAGTKS
-192 DSAMEY
+192 DRAMEY
-198 PFYLPVSALEIYLR
+198 PYYLSVSQLENYLLA
-212 TIKTTPNTS
+212 IKTKANTF
-221 PAIRE
+221 PAVRE
-226 DESVSYS
+226 DSTVSYS
-233 TNVSAALKAV
+233 TNVQAALEAV
-243 GAMGP
+243 DYKVFDWA
-248 VDFGMFGWSFFT
+248 FFT

-282 SFTDAAVDVSTSGN
+282 SFSDAAIDISTSNN

-309 QRYMDLAFAGG
+309 QRYIDLAFSGG

-334 LSQDN
+334 LNQDN

-359 TTGFDD
+359 TTGFEDS
-365 NSSPLGSF
+365 SSPLGSF

-389 FNDDGYFMEITSIV
+389 FNDDGYFMEITSVV

-445 VQSLGATNP
+445 TQNTGALNQ
-454 SYANAALT
+454 SYANNVLKV
-462 IPGFKL
+462 PGFKM
-468 QAVNYVGYEPAWSE
+468 QSSDSVGYEPAWSE

-500 WVLSRDYGRNIS
+500 WVLSRDYGRSLSYI
-512 HVMDSPAYS
+512 MDSPAYA
-521 DFIKAAGTY
+521 DFISAAGLH

-565 YDQRPTA
+565 YDQRATA
-572 ENFILDNV
+572 ENFVLDNV

>member
-1 MMFLSRK
+1 MAMMFLSRK

-45 FQPGVGVQALPVVA
+45 FQPGVGVQALPIVA
-59 PFMGNVCVKKEYF
+59 PFMGSVCVKKEYF

-101 MAPPIPFDISVAS
+101 VAPPIPFDIANASGDKIGISVA
-114 GETIS
+114 
-119 IEVSDV
+119 DV
-125 QTAYPVGSL
+125 QTDLPNGSL
-134 SAIVGPGSLADYMG
+134 GLIVGPGSLADYMG

-153 LVTGVIDLTPYVGYI
+153 IVAGVIDLTPYIGYI

-178 QYDLVPTSLAGTVS
+178 QYNLVPTSLAGTVA
-192 DSAMEY
+192 D
-198 PFYLPVSALEIYLR
+198 SALEYPYYLSVSELETYLR
-212 TIKTTPNTS
+212 AIKTTPNTH
-221 PAIRE
+221 PAVRE
-226 DESVSYS
+226 DDSVSYS
-233 TNVSAALKAV
+233 TNVQAALDAA
-243 GAMGP
+243 GSEA
-248 VDFGMFGWSFFT
+248 FAWNFFT

-282 SFTDAAVDVSTSGN
+282 SFTDAAVDVSVLGN

-320 GRNSDFYESQFDVK
+320 GRNSDFYEAQFDVK
-334 LSQDN
+334 LNQDN

-359 TTGFDD
+359 TTGFED
-365 NSSPLGSF
+365 NSSPLGAF

-434 QGLKAS
+434 QVIQARTL
-440 TVFGE
+440 FGE
-445 VQSLGATNP
+445 VQNLGAVTP
-454 SYANAALT
+454 SYANNVLT
-462 IPGFKL
+462 IPGFM
-468 QAVNYVGYEPAWSE
+468 VNNDSVGYEPAWSE

-500 WVLSRDYGRNIS
+500 WVLSRDYGRNLS
-512 HVMDSPAYS
+512 YVMDSKAYG
-521 DFIKAAGTY
+521 DFVSAAGSY
-530 VDELS
+530 IDELS
-535 LQRLTAFFKRIYVSP
+535 LQRLTAFFKRIYDSP

>member
-32 TNVTRVVAGDDFS
+32 TNVTRVIAGDDFS
-45 FQPGVGVQALPVVA
+45 FQPGVGVQALPIVA
-59 PFMGNVCVKKEYF
+59 PFMGSVCVKKEYF
-72 FIPDRIYNIDRQLNF
+72 FIPDRIYNIERQLNF
-87 QGVTDTP
+87 QGITDTP
-94 NTVYKPS
+94 DTVYKPS
-101 MAPPIPFDISVAS
+101 MAPPIPFDIGNPS
-114 GETIS
+114 GDKIDIS
-119 IEVSDV
+119 VSDV
-125 QTAYPVGSL
+125 QTDLPLRSL
-134 SAIVGPGSLADYMG
+134 GKIVGPGSLADYMG

-153 LVTGVIDLTPYVGYI
+153 IVTGVIDLTPYIGYI
-168 DIYYNYYLNQ
+168 DIYYNYYINQ
-178 QYDLVPTSLAGTVS
+178 QYDVVPTSLAGTQS

-198 PFYLPVSALEIYLR
+198 PYYLGVSELETYLR
-212 TIKTTPNTS
+212 TIKTTPNTL
-221 PAIRE
+221 PAVRE
-226 DESVSYS
+226 DDTASYS
-233 TNVSAALKAV
+233 TNVEKALQAV
-243 GAMGP
+243 GGSAFTW
-248 VDFGMFGWSFFT
+248 DFFA

-282 SFTDAAVDVSTSGN
+282 SFIDAAVDVSARGD

-334 LSQDN
+334 LDQDN

-359 TTGFDD
+359 TTGFED
-365 NSSPLGSF
+365 NSSPLGAF

-445 VQSLGATNP
+445 VESLGATNP
-454 SYANAALT
+454 TYAGNILS
-462 IPGFKL
+462 IPGFKR
-468 QAVNYVGYEPAWSE
+468 QFDTYVGYEPAWSE

-500 WVLSRDYGRNIS
+500 WVLSRDYGRNIA
-512 HVMDSPAYS
+512 HVMDSKAYS
-521 DFIKAAGTY
+521 DFVTAAGSG

-535 LQRLTAFFKRIYVSP
+535 LQRLTAFLKRIYVSP

>member
-22 TSASWGTLIP
+22 TSTGWGTLIP
-32 TNVTRVVAGDDFS
+32 TNVTRVIAGDDFS
-45 FQPGVGVQALPVVA
+45 FQPGVGVQALPIVA

-72 FIPDRIYNIDRQLNF
+72 FIPDRIYNVDRQLNF

-94 NTVYKPS
+94 NSVYKPS
-101 MAPPIPFDISVAS
+101 MAPPVPFDILNPS
-114 GETIS
+114 GAKIS
-119 IEVSDV
+119 ISVSDL
-125 QTAYPVGSL
+125 QTKLPLKSL
-134 SAIVGPGSLADYMG
+134 GDIVGPGSLADYMG

-153 LVTGVIDLTPYVGYI
+153 IVTGVIDLTPYIGYI

-192 DSAMEY
+192 DSEMEY
-198 PFYLPVSALEIYLR
+198 PYYLTVSELETYLR
-212 TIKTTPNTS
+212 NIKTKSNIS

-226 DESVSYS
+226 DDSASYS
-233 TNVSAALKAV
+233 TNVEAALNAV
-243 GAMGP
+243 DSEA
-248 VDFGMFGWSFFT
+248 FTWNFFT

-282 SFTDAAVDVSTSGN
+282 SFSDAAVDVSTSG
-296 SVSMRNITFASRM
+296 STVSMRNITFASRM

-334 LSQDN
+334 LNQDN

-359 TTGFDD
+359 TTGFEDS
-365 NSSPLGSF
+365 SSPLGAF

-389 FNDDGYFMEITSIV
+389 FNDDGYFMEITSII

-445 VQSLGATNP
+445 VCNLGATAV
-454 SYANAALT
+454 SYANYALS
-462 IPGFKL
+462 IPGFKA
-468 QAVNYVGYEPAWSE
+468 QNNKYVGYEPAWSE

-500 WVLSRDYGRNIS
+500 WVLSRDYGRNLAS
-512 HVMDSPAYS
+512 VMDSKAYS
-521 DFIKAAGTY
+521 DFIAAAGTGI
-530 VDELS
+530 DELS

-572 ENFILDNV
+572 ENFVLDNV

>member
-45 FQPGVGVQALPVVA
+45 FQPGVGVQALPIVA
-59 PFMGNVCVKKEYF
+59 PFMGSVSVKKEYF
-72 FIPDRIYNIDRQLNF
+72 FIPDRIYNVDRQLNF

-101 MAPPIPFDISVAS
+101 IAPLIPFDISLSS
-114 GETIS
+114 GDKIDIS
-119 IEVSDV
+119 VSDV
-125 QTAYPVGSL
+125 QTDLPLGSL
-134 SAIVGPGSLADYMG
+134 GCIVGPGSLADYMG

-153 LVTGVIDLTPYVGYI
+153 IVTGVVDLTPYIGYM

-178 QYDLVPTSLAGTVS
+178 QYDLIPTSLAGTVS
-192 DSAMEY
+192 DSALEY
-198 PFYLPVSALEIYLR
+198 PYFLSVFELETYLR
-212 TIKTTPNTS
+212 NIKTKSIFS
-221 PAIRE
+221 PATRSGS
-226 DESVSYS
+226 DESYS
-233 TNVSAALKAV
+233 TNVTAALHAIDSESFTWK
-243 GAMGP
+243 
-248 VDFGMFGWSFFT
+248 FFT

-359 TTGFDD
+359 TTGFED
-365 NSSPLGSF
+365 NSSPLGAF

-445 VQSLGATNP
+445 VQSLGATAA
-454 SYANAALT
+454 SYANSILSV
-462 IPGFKL
+462 PGFKTQSL
-468 QAVNYVGYEPAWSE
+468 SYVGYEPAWSE

-500 WVLSRDYGRNIS
+500 WVLSRDYGRNLS
-512 HVMDSPAYS
+512 SVMDSKAYS
-521 DFIKAAGTY
+521 DFISAAGTGI
-530 VDELS
+530 DELS

-565 YDQRPTA
+565 YDQRATA

>member
-22 TSASWGTLIP
+22 TSAGWGTLIP

-45 FQPGVGVQALPVVA
+45 FQPGVGVQALPIVA
-59 PFMGNVCVKKEYF
+59 PFLGNVCVKKEYF
-72 FIPDRIYNIDRQLNF
+72 FIPDRIYNVERQLNF
-87 QGVTDTP
+87 QGVTDAP
-94 NTVYKPS
+94 NNVYKPS
-101 MAPPIPFDISVAS
+101 MAPPLPFDNTLAS
-114 GETIS
+114 AK
-119 IEVSDV
+119 IELAVSDL
-125 QTAYPVGSL
+125 QTDSPNKSL
-134 SAIVGPGSLADYMG
+134 AAIVGPGSLADYMG

-153 LVTGVIDLTPYVGYI
+153 IVTGVIDLTPYIGYI

-178 QYDLVPTSLAGTVS
+178 QYSLVPTALAGTVA
-192 DSAMEY
+192 DSVLEY
-198 PFYLPVSALEIYLR
+198 PYYLTVTEVENYLR
-212 TIKTTPNTS
+212 TIKTTPITS

-226 DESVSYS
+226 DSSASYS
-233 TNVSAALKAV
+233 TNVDVAIQT
-243 GAMGP
+243 
-248 VDFGMFGWSFFT
+248 VDSNAFLWGFFT

-282 SFTDAAVDVSTSGN
+282 SFSDAAVDVSTSGN

-309 QRYMDLAFAGG
+309 QRYMDLALAGG

-359 TTGFDD
+359 TTGFED
-365 NSSPLGSF
+365 NSSPLGAF

-445 VQSLGATNP
+445 VQNVASAPPT
-454 SYANAALT
+454 YANHTLT
-462 IPGFKL
+462 VPGFKE
-468 QAVNYVGYEPAWSE
+468 QDTKYIGYEPAWSE

-500 WVLSRDYGRNIS
+500 WVLSRDYGRNLSFI
-512 HVMDSPAYS
+512 MDTVAYK
-521 DFIKAAGTY
+521 DFIKAAETY

-550 SSCPYILCGDFNYVF
+550 SSLPYILCGDFNYVF

-572 ENFILDNV
+572 ENFVLDNV

>member
-32 TNVTRVVAGDDFS
+32 TNLTRVIAGDDFS
-45 FQPGVGVQALPVVA
+45 FQPGVGVQALPIVA
-59 PFMGNVCVKKEYF
+59 PFLGNVCVKKEYF
-72 FIPDRIYNIDRQLNF
+72 FIPDRIYNVERQLNF
-87 QGVTDTP
+87 QGITDTP

-101 MAPPIPFDISVAS
+101 MAPSIPFVFSTSSPAGFPLAIK
-114 GETIS
+114 
-119 IEVSDV
+119 VSDV
-125 QTAYPVGSL
+125 QTDLPQGSL
-134 SAIVGPGSLADYMG
+134 GDVVGPGSLADYMG

-153 LVTGVIDLTPYVGYI
+153 IVSGVLDLTPYIGYI

-178 QYDLVPTSLAGTVS
+178 QYNLVPTSLAGTVS
-192 DSAMEY
+192 DSALGY
-198 PFYLPVSALEIYLR
+198 PYYLSVSQLENYLR
-212 TIKTTPNTS
+212 AIKTTPNTF
-221 PAIRE
+221 PAVRE
-226 DESVSYS
+226 NEGVSYS
-233 TNVSAALKAV
+233 TNVQAALEAVDYKA
-243 GAMGP
+243 
-248 VDFGMFGWSFFT
+248 FTWNFFT

-268 GFPSYYLEAWLKTS
+268 AFPSYYLEAWLKTS
-282 SFTDAAVDVSTSGN
+282 SFTDAAVDVSVSGN

-334 LSQDN
+334 LDQDS

-359 TTGFDD
+359 TTGFED
-365 NSSPLGSF
+365 NSSPLGAF

-434 QGLKAS
+434 QGLKCS

-445 VQSLGATNP
+445 FQSLGATAP
-454 SYANAALT
+454 TYADGILT
-462 IPGFKL
+462 VPGFKM
-468 QAVNYVGYEPAWSE
+468 QDVGYIGYEPAWSE

-512 HVMDSPAYS
+512 HVMDTKAYG
-521 DFIKAAGTY
+521 DFVTAAGIY
-530 VDELS
+530 IDDLS
-535 LQRLTAFFKRIYVSP
+535 LQRLTALFKRIYVSP

-565 YDQRPTA
+565 YDQRATA

>member
-22 TSASWGTLIP
+22 TSASWGTLTP

-45 FQPGVGVQALPVVA
+45 VQPGVGVQALPIVA
-59 PFMGNVCVKKEYF
+59 PFMGSVCVKKEYF
-72 FIPDRIYNIDRQLNF
+72 FIPDRIYNIERQLNF

-101 MAPPIPFDISVAS
+101 MAPPIPFDTSVS
-114 GETIS
+114 LGETVEIT
-119 IEVSDV
+119 VGDM
-125 QTAYPVGSL
+125 QTDLPQGSL
-134 SAIVGPGSLADYMG
+134 GTIVAPGSLADYMG

-153 LVTGVIDLTPYVGYI
+153 IVAGVIDLTPYIGYI

-178 QYDLVPTSLAGTVS
+178 QYDRVPTSLAGTVS
-192 DSAMEY
+192 DSATEY
-198 PFYLPVSALEIYLR
+198 PYYLSVSQLETYLR
-212 TIKTTPNTS
+212 TVKTTPNTF
-221 PAIRE
+221 PAARE
-226 DESVSYS
+226 TEAESYS
-233 TNVSAALKAV
+233 TNVQAALEAVDYKAF
-243 GAMGP
+243 
-248 VDFGMFGWSFFT
+248 DWNFFT

-268 GFPSYYLEAWLKTS
+268 GFPSYYLEGWLKTS
-282 SFTDAAVDVSTSGN
+282 SFVDAAVDVSASGN

-334 LSQDN
+334 LDQDN
-339 TCPAFLGSD
+339 SCPAFLGSD

-359 TTGFDD
+359 TTGFEDS
-365 NSSPLGSF
+365 SSPLGAF

-445 VQSLGATNP
+445 VQSLGSTNP
-454 SYANAALT
+454 SFAGKAFVV
-462 IPGFKL
+462 PGFKL
-468 QAVNYVGYEPAWSE
+468 QDSNYVGYEPAWSE

-500 WVLSRDYGRNIS
+500 WALSRDYGRNIA
-512 HVMDSPAYS
+512 HIMDTPAYKE
-521 DFIKAAGTY
+521 FITAAGTH
-530 VDELS
+530 VNELS

-580 ADIVVFREKSKVNV
+580 ADIMVFREKSKVNV

>member
-45 FQPGVGVQALPVVA
+45 FQPGVGVQALPIVA

-72 FIPDRIYNIDRQLNF
+72 FIPDRIYNVDRQLNF

-101 MAPPIPFDISVAS
+101 IAPPIPFDISVSS
-114 GETIS
+114 GEVITIP
-119 IEVSDV
+119 VSDV
-125 QTAYPVGSL
+125 QTDLPLGSL
-134 SAIVGPGSLADYMG
+134 GNIVGPGSLADYMG

-153 LVTGVIDLTPYVGYI
+153 IVTSVIDLTPYIGYI

-192 DSAMEY
+192 DSALEY
-198 PFYLPVSALEIYLR
+198 PYFLSVSELETYLR
-212 TIKTTPNTS
+212 SIKTTPNTS
-221 PAIRE
+221 PAIRA
-226 DESVSYS
+226 DDSASYS
-233 TNVSAALKAV
+233 TNVQAALNAVNSKA
-243 GAMGP
+243 
-248 VDFGMFGWSFFT
+248 FTWSFFT

-268 GFPSYYLEAWLKTS
+268 GFPAYYLEAWLKTS
-282 SFTDAAVDVSTSGN
+282 SFTDAAVNISTSGN

-359 TTGFDD
+359 TTGFD
-365 NSSPLGSF
+365 NSSSPLGAF

-389 FNDDGYFMEITSIV
+389 FNDDGYFMEITSIA

-424 YAPALDNIAM
+424 YASALDNIAM

-445 VQSLGATNP
+445 VQSLGAEGV
-454 SYANAALT
+454 SYANSALT
-462 IPGFKL
+462 IPGFKTQDL
-468 QAVNYVGYEPAWSE
+468 NYVGYEPAWSE

-500 WVLSRDYGRNIS
+500 WVVSRDYGRNLS
-512 HVMDSPAYS
+512 SVMDSKAYR
-521 DFIKAAGTY
+521 DFVAAAGTG

-565 YDQRPTA
+565 YDQRATA

-580 ADIVVFREKSKVNV
+580 ADIVVFRAKSKVNV

>member
-45 FQPGVGVQALPVVA
+45 FQPGVGVQALPIVA
-59 PFMGNVCVKKEYF
+59 PFMGSVCVKKEYF
-72 FIPDRIYNIDRQLNF
+72 FIPDRIYNVDRQLNF
-87 QGVTDTP
+87 QGITDTP

-101 MAPPIPFDISVAS
+101 MAPPVPFDITVSS
-114 GETIS
+114 GEEITIP
-119 IEVSDV
+119 VSDV
-125 QTAYPVGSL
+125 VTNLPSGALGE
-134 SAIVGPGSLADYMG
+134 IVGPGSLADYMG

-153 LVTGVIDLTPYVGYI
+153 IVTGVIDLTPYIGYI

-178 QYDLVPTSLAGTVS
+178 QYDLVPTALAGTVS
-192 DSAMEY
+192 DRATEY
-198 PFYLPVSALEIYLR
+198 PYYLEASELETYLR
-212 TIKTTPNTS
+212 NIKTKQNIS
-221 PAIRE
+221 PASRT
-226 DESVSYS
+226 DDTVSYS
-233 TNVSAALKAV
+233 TNVQAALNAV
-243 GAMGP
+243 
-248 VDFGMFGWSFFT
+248 DSETFTWSFFT

-268 GFPSYYLEAWLKTS
+268 GFPSYYLEVWLKTS
-282 SFTDAAVDVSTSGN
+282 SFVNAAVDVSTSGN

-334 LSQDN
+334 LDQDN

-359 TTGFDD
+359 TTGFED
-365 NSSPLGSF
+365 NSSPLGAF

-445 VQSLGATNP
+445 VQNVGTAAP
-454 SYANAALT
+454 SYANSALS
-462 IPGFKL
+462 IPGFKSQDL
-468 QAVNYVGYEPAWSE
+468 NYVGYEPAWSE

-500 WVLSRDYGRNIS
+500 WVLSRDYGRNLSYI
-512 HVMDSPAYS
+512 MDSRAYG
-521 DFIKAAGTY
+521 DFISAAGTNI
-530 VDELS
+530 DELS
-535 LQRLTAFFKRIYVSP
+535 LQRLSAFFKRIYVSP

>member
-22 TSASWGTLIP
+22 TSTGWGTLIP
-32 TNVTRVVAGDDFS
+32 TNVTRVIAGDDFS
-45 FQPGVGVQALPVVA
+45 FQPGVGVQALPIVA
-59 PFMGNVCVKKEYF
+59 PFMGSVCVKKEYF
-72 FIPDRIYNIDRQLNF
+72 FIPDRIYNVDRQLNF
-87 QGVTDTP
+87 QGVTDVP

-101 MAPPIPFDISVAS
+101 MAPPVPFDILNPS
-114 GETIS
+114 GAKIS
-119 IEVSDV
+119 ILVSDL
-125 QTAYPVGSL
+125 QTKLPLKSL
-134 SAIVGPGSLADYMG
+134 GNIVAPGSLADYMG

-153 LVTGVIDLTPYVGYI
+153 IVTGVIDLTPYIGYI

-192 DSAMEY
+192 DSATEY
-198 PFYLPVSALEIYLR
+198 PYYLSVSELETYLR
-212 TIKTTPNTS
+212 NIKTKSNIS

-226 DESVSYS
+226 NVSASYS
-233 TNVSAALKAV
+233 TNVQAALNAV
-243 GAMGP
+243 DSEA
-248 VDFGMFGWSFFT
+248 FTWNFFT

-282 SFTDAAVDVSTSGN
+282 SFVDAAVDVSTSG
-296 SVSMRNITFASRM
+296 STVSMRNITFASRM

-334 LSQDN
+334 LNQDN

-359 TTGFDD
+359 TTGFEDS
-365 NSSPLGSF
+365 SSPLGSF

-403 PRVYYPSYINPT
+403 PRVYYPSYINPA

-445 VQSLGATNP
+445 VQNLGATAA
-454 SYANAALT
+454 SYANYALS
-462 IPGFKL
+462 IPGFKA
-468 QAVNYVGYEPAWSE
+468 QNNKYVGYEPAWSE

-500 WVLSRDYGRNIS
+500 WVLSRDYGRNLAS
-512 HVMDSPAYS
+512 VMDSKAYR
-521 DFIKAAGTY
+521 DFIAAAGTNIE
-530 VDELS
+530 ELS

-572 ENFILDNV
+572 ENFVLDNV

>member
-32 TNVTRVVAGDDFS
+32 TNVTRVIAGDDFS
-45 FQPGVGVQALPVVA
+45 FQPGVGVQALPIVA
-59 PFMGNVCVKKEYF
+59 PFMGSVCVKKEYF

-101 MAPPIPFDISVAS
+101 MAPPIPFDVGMSMGDSVNISVSDMQTDLPRAS
-114 GETIS
+114 LGF
-119 IEVSDV
+119 
-125 QTAYPVGSL
+125 
-134 SAIVGPGSLADYMG
+134 IVGPGSLADYMG

-153 LVTGVIDLTPYVGYI
+153 LVTGVIDLTPYIGYI

-178 QYDLVPTSLAGTVS
+178 QYNLVPTSLAGTAA
-192 DSAMEY
+192 D
-198 PFYLPVSALEIYLR
+198 SALEYPYFLEVSELEAYLR

-221 PAIRE
+221 PAVRA
-226 DESVSYS
+226 DDSASYS
-233 TNVSAALKAV
+233 TNVEAALSAV
-243 GAMGP
+243 TGEA
-248 VDFGMFGWSFFT
+248 FLWNFFT

-282 SFTDAAVDVSTSGN
+282 SFTDAAVDVSVSGK

-359 TTGFDD
+359 TTGFED
-365 NSSPLGSF
+365 NSSPLGAF

-445 VQSLGATNP
+445 VQNIGADAV
-454 SYANAALT
+454 SYANSRLS

-468 QAVNYVGYEPAWSE
+468 QDFNYVGYEPAWSE

-500 WVLSRDYGRNIS
+500 WVLSRDYGRNLAS
-512 HVMDSPAYS
+512 VMDTPAYS
-521 DFIKAAGTY
+521 EFIKAVGTY

-535 LQRLTAFFKRIYVSP
+535 LQRLTAFLKRIYVSP

-572 ENFILDNV
+572 ENFVLDNV

>member
-32 TNVTRVVAGDDFS
+32 TNVTRVIAGDDFS
-45 FQPGVGVQALPVVA
+45 FQPGVGVQALPIVA
-59 PFMGNVCVKKEYF
+59 PFMGSVCIKKEYF
-72 FIPDRIYNIDRQLNF
+72 FIPDRIYNVDRQLNF

-94 NTVYKPS
+94 NAVYKPS
-101 MAPPIPFDISVAS
+101 IAPPIPFDAGNPS
-114 GETIS
+114 GGKLDIP
-119 IEVSDV
+119 VSDI
-125 QTAYPVGSL
+125 QTNFPLGSL
-134 SAIVGPGSLADYMG
+134 GNIVGPGSLADYMG

-153 LVTGVIDLTPYVGYI
+153 IVTGVVDLTPYIGYI

-192 DSAMEY
+192 DRAAEY
-198 PFYLPVSALEIYLR
+198 PYYLTVSELETYLR
-212 TIKTTPNTS
+212 NIKTKSIIS

-226 DESVSYS
+226 DNSASYS
-233 TNVSAALKAV
+233 TNVEAALNAVDSAA
-243 GAMGP
+243 
-248 VDFGMFGWSFFT
+248 FHWSFFT

-282 SFTDAAVDVSTSGN
+282 SFTDAAIDISTSGN

-334 LSQDN
+334 LNQDN

-359 TTGFDD
+359 TTGFED
-365 NSSPLGSF
+365 NSSPLGAF

-445 VQSLGATNP
+445 VCNIGVLNQ
-454 SYANAALT
+454 SYANSVFT
-462 IPGFKL
+462 IPGFKTQNL
-468 QAVNYVGYEPAWSE
+468 NYIGYEPAWSE

-500 WVLSRDYGRNIS
+500 WVLSRDYGRTLSYI
-512 HVMDSPAYS
+512 MDSPAYS
-521 DFIKAAGTY
+521 DFIKAAGTH

-535 LQRLTAFFKRIYVSP
+535 LQRLTTFFKRIYVSP

-572 ENFILDNV
+572 ENFVLDNV

>member
-1 MMFLSRK
+1 MAMMFLSRK

-45 FQPGVGVQALPVVA
+45 FQPGVGVQALPIVA
-59 PFMGNVCVKKEYF
+59 PFMGSVSVKKEYF
-72 FIPDRIYNIDRQLNF
+72 FIPDRIYNIERQLNF

-94 NTVYKPS
+94 NSVYKPS
-101 MAPPIPFDISVAS
+101 MAPPIPFDVTLISGDEIGFS
-114 GETIS
+114 
-119 IEVSDV
+119 VSDV
-125 QTAYPVGSL
+125 QTDVPDGSL
-134 SAIVGPGSLADYMG
+134 GEVVGPGSLADYMG

-153 LVTGVIDLTPYVGYI
+153 VVTGVIDLTPYIGYI

-192 DSAMEY
+192 DSATEY
-198 PFYLPVSALEIYLR
+198 PYFLSVSELETYLR
-212 TIKTTPNTS
+212 TIKTTPNTH
-221 PAIRE
+221 PAVRE
-226 DESVSYS
+226 DSSVSYS
-233 TNVSAALKAV
+233 TNVNAAVMAIDSD
-243 GAMGP
+243 A
-248 VDFGMFGWSFFT
+248 FGWEFFT

-282 SFTDAAVDVSTSGN
+282 SFVDAAVDVSTSGN
-296 SVSMRNITFASRM
+296 SVTMRNITFASRM

-334 LSQDN
+334 LDQDN

-359 TTGFDD
+359 TTGFED
-365 NSSPLGSF
+365 NSSPLGAF
-373 SGQLS
+373 AGQLS

-434 QGLKAS
+434 QGLKVS

-454 SYANAALT
+454 TYANYVLT
-462 IPGFKL
+462 VPGFKL
-468 QAVNYVGYEPAWSE
+468 QESEFVGYEPAWSE

-490 HGRLCNDLDY
+490 HGRLCGDLDY

-512 HVMDSPAYS
+512 HVMDSVAYG
-521 DFIKAAGTY
+521 DFISAAGSNI
-530 VDELS
+530 DELS
-535 LQRLTAFFKRIYVSP
+535 LQRLAAFFKRIYVSP

-565 YDQRPTA
+565 YDQRATA
-572 ENFILDNV
+572 ENFVLDNV

>member
-1 MMFLSRK
+1 
-8 RNKKSRFKLFSGNP
+8 
-22 TSASWGTLIP
+22 
-32 TNVTRVVAGDDFS
+32 
-45 FQPGVGVQALPVVA
+45 
-59 PFMGNVCVKKEYF
+59 
-72 FIPDRIYNIDRQLNF
+72 
-87 QGVTDTP
+87 
-94 NTVYKPS
+94 
-101 MAPPIPFDISVAS
+101 
-114 GETIS
+114 
-119 IEVSDV
+119 
-125 QTAYPVGSL
+125 
-134 SAIVGPGSLADYMG
+134 MG

-153 LVTGVIDLTPYVGYI
+153 IVTGVIDLTPYIGYI

-198 PFYLPVSALEIYLR
+198 PYYLSVSDLETYLR

-226 DESVSYS
+226 DDSASYS
-233 TNVSAALKAV
+233 TNVEAALHAV
-243 GAMGP
+243 SPGL
-248 VDFGMFGWSFFT
+248 FGWAFFT

-282 SFTDAAVDVSTSGN
+282 SFTDAAVDVSVSGN

-334 LSQDN
+334 LDQDN

-359 TTGFDD
+359 TTGFED
-365 NSSPLGSF
+365 NSSPLGAF

-403 PRVYYPSYINPT
+403 PRVYYPSYVNPT

-445 VQSLGATNP
+445 VQSLGATTP
-454 SYANAALT
+454 TYANSSLAV
-462 IPGFKL
+462 PGFKL
-468 QAVNYVGYEPAWSE
+468 QDYNYVGYEPAWSE

-500 WVLSRDYGRNIS
+500 WVLSRDYGRTIS
-512 HVMDSPAYS
+512 HVMDSLAYNS
-521 DFIKAAGTY
+521 FISAAG
-530 VDELS
+530 VHIDELS

>member
-32 TNVTRVVAGDDFS
+32 TNVTRVIAGDDFS
-45 FQPGVGVQALPVVA
+45 FQPGVGVQALPIVA
-59 PFMGNVCVKKEYF
+59 PFMGSVSVKKEYF

-87 QGVTDTP
+87 QGITDTP

-101 MAPPIPFDISVAS
+101 IAPLVPFAVDQSSGDKIDIS
-114 GETIS
+114 
-119 IEVSDV
+119 VSDV
-125 QTAYPVGSL
+125 QTDQPLGSL
-134 SAIVGPGSLADYMG
+134 GCIVGPGSLADYMG

-153 LVTGVIDLTPYVGYI
+153 IVTGVVDLTPYIGYM

-178 QYDLVPTSLAGTVS
+178 QYDLIPTSLAGTVS
-192 DSAMEY
+192 DSALEY
-198 PFYLPVSALEIYLR
+198 PYYLSVSEVETYLR
-212 TIKTTPNTS
+212 TIKTKSIIS
-221 PAIRE
+221 PAVRSGANE
-226 DESVSYS
+226 TYS
-233 TNVSAALKAV
+233 TNVAAALHAV
-243 GAMGP
+243 DSNSS
-248 VDFGMFGWSFFT
+248 VFSWKFFT

-282 SFTDAAVDVSTSGN
+282 SFVDAAVDVSTSGN
-296 SVSMRNITFASRM
+296 SVSMRNITFSSRM

-334 LSQDN
+334 LNQDN

-359 TTGFDD
+359 TTGFED
-365 NSSPLGSF
+365 NSSPLGAF

-389 FNDDGYFMEITSIV
+389 FNDDGYFVEITSIV

-415 SRQISLGQQ
+415 SRQVSLGQQ

-445 VQSLGATNP
+445 VQNLGATATT
-454 SYANAALT
+454 YADFTLSV
-462 IPGFKL
+462 PGFKT
-468 QAVNYVGYEPAWSE
+468 QGHNYIGYEPAWSE

-500 WVLSRDYGRNIS
+500 WVLSRDYGRNLS
-512 HVMDSPAYS
+512 SVMDTPAYS
-521 DFIKAAGTY
+521 NFVKAAGTK

-535 LQRLTAFFKRIYVSP
+535 LQRLTALFKRIYVSP

-572 ENFILDNV
+572 ENFVLDNV

>member
-8 RNKKSRFKLFSGNP
+8 RNRKSRFKLFSGNP

-32 TNVTRVVAGDDFS
+32 TNVTRVIAGDDFS
-45 FQPGVGVQALPVVA
+45 FQPGVGVQALPIVA

-101 MAPPIPFDISVAS
+101 MAPPVPYDLTVSAGEEMHITIVDMATNTPTSDLSQIVA
-114 GETIS
+114 
-119 IEVSDV
+119 
-125 QTAYPVGSL
+125 
-134 SAIVGPGSLADYMG
+134 PGSLADYMG

-153 LVTGVIDLTPYVGYI
+153 VVTGVIDLTPYIGYI

-178 QYDLVPTSLAGTVS
+178 QYDLVPTSLAGTVA
-192 DSAMEY
+192 DSMLEY
-198 PFYLPVSALEIYLR
+198 PYYLPVSELETFLR

-226 DESVSYS
+226 DDSASYS
-233 TNVSAALKAV
+233 TNVQAAINAV
-243 GAMGP
+243 GGQAFQWP
-248 VDFGMFGWSFFT
+248 FFA

-268 GFPSYYLEAWLKTS
+268 AFPSYYLEAWLKTS

-334 LSQDN
+334 LDQDN

-359 TTGFDD
+359 TTGFED
-365 NSSPLGSF
+365 NSSPLGAF

-434 QGLKAS
+434 QAIQAR

-445 VQSLGATNP
+445 TLNKDATTVRYTAPSLV
-454 SYANAALT
+454 
-462 IPGFKL
+462 IPGFV
-468 QAVNYVGYEPAWSE
+468 ATTGSIGYEPAWSE

-500 WVLSRDYGRNIS
+500 WVLTRDYGRNLSYI
-512 HVMDSPAYS
+512 MDTKAYQE
-521 DFIKAAGTY
+521 FIAAVGDK
-530 VDELS
+530 VEELS
-535 LQRLTAFFKRIYVSP
+535 LQRLTAFFKRIYDSP

>member
-45 FQPGVGVQALPVVA
+45 FQPGVGVQALPIVA
-59 PFMGNVCVKKEYF
+59 PFMGSVCVKKEYF
-72 FIPDRIYNIDRQLNF
+72 FIPDRIYNVERQLNF
-87 QGVTDTP
+87 QGVTDAP

-101 MAPPIPFDISVAS
+101 MAPPIPFDINSPSGGSVLFS
-114 GETIS
+114 
-119 IEVSDV
+119 VSLL
-125 QTAYPVGSL
+125 QTDSPNGSL
-134 SAIVGPGSLADYMG
+134 GSIVGPGSLADYMG

-153 LVTGVIDLTPYVGYI
+153 IVTGVIDLTPYIGYV
-168 DIYYNYYLNQ
+168 DIYYNYYINQ

-198 PFYLPVSALEIYLR
+198 PYYLSVSEIENYLHA
-212 TIKTTPNTS
+212 IKTIPIIS
-221 PAIRE
+221 PAIRA
-226 DESVSYS
+226 DDSASYS
-233 TNVSAALKAV
+233 TNVEAALQAISSE
-243 GAMGP
+243 AFM
-248 VDFGMFGWSFFT
+248 WHFFT

-282 SFTDAAVDVSTSGN
+282 SFVDAAVDVSTSGK

-320 GRNSDFYESQFDVK
+320 SRNSDFYESQFDVK

-339 TCPAFLGSD
+339 SCPAFLGSD

-359 TTGFDD
+359 TTGFEDS
-365 NSSPLGSF
+365 SSPLGAF

-424 YAPALDNIAM
+424 YAPTLDNIAM

-454 SYANAALT
+454 TYAASILT
-462 IPGFKL
+462 VPGFK
-468 QAVNYVGYEPAWSE
+468 QQNINYVGYEPAWSE

-512 HVMDSPAYS
+512 SVMDTPAYKS
-521 DFIKAAGTY
+521 FIAAAGTH

-572 ENFILDNV
+572 ENFVLDNV